1 MLIGLVERRGRIKKW
16 QKREEAMNLDAWG
29 RDTRGQK
36 VSCPDKEG
44 TPQSVKCPRREGKRG
59 EEGDDSLRWLPTLQ
73 EGRFS

>member
-1 MLIGLVERRGRIKKW
+1 MRERFFTSQDTGAKSEELMLIGLVERRGPIKKW

-44 TPQSVKCPRREGKRG
+44 TPQSCFA
-59 EEGDDSLRWLPTLQ
+59 S
-73 EGRFS
+73 